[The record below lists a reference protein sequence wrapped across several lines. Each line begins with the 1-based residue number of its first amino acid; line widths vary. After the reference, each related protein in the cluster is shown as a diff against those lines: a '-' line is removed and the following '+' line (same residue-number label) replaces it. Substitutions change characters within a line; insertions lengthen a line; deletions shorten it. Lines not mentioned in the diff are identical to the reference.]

1 MRYTV
6 VLVPD
11 HELGGYVAYV
21 PAVGVTTQGDSID
34 DALAM
39 AADAAGLKL
48 DALTE
53 DGEELPAEETGAF
66 VALIDVPMGLSVP
79 VTVGA
84 ASAVGPTNVFGG

>member
-11 HELGGYVAYV
+11 EEIGGYVAYV

-48 DALTE
+48 DVMVE
-53 DGEELPAEETGAF
+53 NGEELPSEETQAF
-66 VALIDVPMGLSVP
+66 VALVDVPLGQSVP
-79 VTVGA
+79 VAVGSAA
-84 ASAVGPTNVFGG
+84 ASGSINGAGA